1 MNTNLS
7 SSAPSQ
13 LETDCLV
20 VVVLDRSEKD
30 QSEKDQSKKDK
41 PAVTVESSDSA
52 VREAAKDVVSSG
64 EVTGK
69 TFETTLLH
77 RPAGL
82 KAKRLLLVGGGKA
95 RTFSA
100 AELRKLAGAAVR
112 TLKSKNI
119 RSFAFVVPES
129 TVPASQGV
137 PAIVEGAFVGNFDP
151 GYYKSD
157 HNEKDQKIDALTI
170 VVPGNVQANAH
181 ADAKALESAM
191 QAGRIVAESQNFARD
206 LINEPSNRMTP
217 TVMAERARKMA
228 AEVGLNCETYGA
240 DKIKQLKMGA
250 FWGVAQGSDE
260 PPALIV
266 LRYDPVGAADKV
278 HLGLVGKAV
287 TFDTGGIS
295 IKPADGM
302 EKMKYDMAGGATMIA
317 AMRAIALLKPKV
329 KVTAVICATEN
340 MPSGKAQKP
349 GDVQIAMSGKSIE
362 IINTDAEGRLV
373 LADGLSYARQLG
385 CTHLVDAATLTGA
398 VVVALGYVN
407 AGIFASDDQMYERFA
422 NANKQAGE
430 KMWRLPLD
438 DEYKET
444 LKSNIADMVNAGSR
458 WGGAIFAAM
467 FLKEFAEDTPW
478 IHLDI
483 AGTAWMEEA
492 KPWIAK
498 GPSGIALR
506 SLVEFVKGWG
516 A

>member
-7 SSAPSQ
+7 SAAPSQ

-20 VVVLDRSEKD
+20 AVILDRG
-30 QSEKDQSKKDK
+30 QKDK
-41 PAVTVESSDSA
+41 PAVTVESADA
-52 VREAAKDVVSSG
+52 VVRDAAKDVIVSG
-64 EVTGK
+64 EAAGK
-69 TFETTLLH
+69 MFETTLLH
-77 RPAGL
+77 GPSGM
-82 KAKRLLLVGGGKA
+82 KAKRLLLIGGGKA
-95 RTFSA
+95 SAFSA
-100 AELRKLAGAAVR
+100 GELRKIAGTAVR
-112 TLKSKNI
+112 TLKAKNI
-119 RSFAFVVPES
+119 RSFALIVPGS
-129 TVPASQGV
+129 VIPAGAGV
-137 PAIVEGAFVGNFDP
+137 RAIVEGAFVGNFDP

-157 HNEKDQKIDALTI
+157 RKDKNKDQKIDAVTI
-170 VVPGNVQANAH
+170 VVQQ
-181 ADAKALESAM
+181 DAQGDSNELEAALEAAL
-191 QAGRIVAESQNFARD
+191 QTGRIVAESQNFTRD
-206 LINEPSNRMTP
+206 LVNEPSNRMTP
-217 TVMAERARKMA
+217 TIMAERARKMA
-228 AEVGLNCETYGA
+228 SEVGLSCETYGP
-240 DKIKQLKMGA
+240 DKIKELKMGA

-266 LRYDPVGAADKV
+266 LRYDPAGAAEKV
-278 HLGLVGKAV
+278 HLGLVGKGV

-302 EKMKYDMAGGATMIA
+302 EKMKYDMAGGATMMG

-329 KVTAVICATEN
+329 KVTAIICATEN

-362 IINTDAEGRLV
+362 IINTDAEGRLI

-398 VVVALGYVN
+398 VVVALGYIN
-407 AGIFASDDQMYERFA
+407 AGIFASDDQMYDRFA
-422 NANKQAGE
+422 KANQLAGE

-438 DEYKET
+438 DEYKEN

-483 AGTAWMEEA
+483 AGTAWMEDN

-506 SLVEFVKGWG
+506 SLVEFVRGWG

>member
-30 QSEKDQSKKDK
+30 QSEKDK
-41 PAVTVESSDSA
+41 PSPSVECADAAVS
-52 VREAAKDVVSSG
+52 EAAKEVISSG
-64 EVTGK
+64 EVTAK
-69 TFETTLLH
+69 AFETTLLH

-82 KAKRLLLVGGGKA
+82 KAKRLLLIGGGKA
-95 RTFSA
+95 KIFSA

-112 TLKSKNI
+112 TLKGKSI
-119 RSFAFVVPES
+119 RSFAFALPEN
-129 TVPASQGV
+129 GV
-137 PAIVEGAFVGNFDP
+137 AAPEAVRAIVEGAFVGNFDP
-151 GYYKSD
+151 GYYKTD
-157 HNEKDQKIDALTI
+157 RKDKDKDEKIDDVTI
-170 VVPGNVQANAH
+170 VVPGDPKVLENAM
-181 ADAKALESAM
+181 L
-191 QAGRIVAESQNFARD
+191 AGRIVAESQNFARD

-217 TVMAERARKMA
+217 TMMAERAKKMA
-228 AEVGLNCETYGA
+228 SEVGLKCEVHGA
-240 DKIKQLKMGA
+240 DKIRQLKMGA

-266 LRYDPVGAADKV
+266 LRYEPEGAAKDV
-278 HLGLVGKAV
+278 HLGLVGKGV

-302 EKMKYDMAGGATMIA
+302 EKMKYDMAGAATMIGV
-317 AMRAIALLKPKV
+317 MRAIALLKPKV
-329 KVTAVICATEN
+329 KVTAIVCATEN

-362 IINTDAEGRLV
+362 IINTDAEGRLI
-373 LADGLSYARQLG
+373 LADGLCYARQLG

-422 NANKQAGE
+422 NANQQAGE

-438 DEYKET
+438 DEYKEII
-444 LKSNIADMVNAGSR
+444 KSNIADIVNSGGR
-458 WGGAIFAAM
+458 WGGAISAAM

-483 AGTAWMEEA
+483 AGTAWMEDN

-506 SLVEFVKGWG
+506 SLVEFVKGWS

>member
-1 MNTNLS
+1 MKTNLS
-7 SSAPSQ
+7 SAAPSQ

-20 VVVLDRSEKD
+20 VVTLDATLDKGA
-30 QSEKDQSKKDK
+30 KDK
-41 PAVTVESSDSA
+41 PAPTVESNDTA
-52 VREAAKDVVSSG
+52 VREAAKDVLSSG
-64 EVTGK
+64 EVAGK
-69 TFETTLLH
+69 PFETTLLH

-82 KAKRLLLVGGGKA
+82 KAKRLLLIGGGKKKM
-95 RTFSA
+95 FSA
-100 AELRKLAGAAVR
+100 VELRKLAGAAVR
-112 TLKSKNI
+112 ALKSKGI
-119 RSFAFVVPES
+119 RSLAIVVPE
-129 TVPASQGV
+129 TGIPAADAV
-137 PAIVEGAFVGNFDP
+137 RAIVEGAFVGNFEP

-157 HNEKDQKIDALTI
+157 RKEKDQKIDALTI
-170 VVPGNVQANAH
+170 VVS
-181 ADAKALESAM
+181 ADTAALDSAL
-191 QAGRIVAESQNFARD
+191 QTGRIIAESQNFTRD
-206 LINEPSNRMTP
+206 LVNEPSNRMTP
-217 TVMAERARKMA
+217 TIMGERAQRMA
-228 AEVGLNCETYGA
+228 NEVGLKSEVYGA
-240 DKIKQLKMGA
+240 DKIKELKMGA

-266 LRYDPVGAADKV
+266 LRYEPPDAVQNI
-278 HLGLVGKAV
+278 HLGLVGKGV

-302 EKMKYDMAGGATMIA
+302 EKMKYDMAGAATMIGT
-317 AMRAIALLKPKV
+317 MRAIALLKPKV

-362 IINTDAEGRLV
+362 IINTDAEGRLI
-373 LADGLSYARQLG
+373 LADGLTYARQLG

-407 AGIFASDDQMYERFA
+407 AGIFASTDEMYERIAAA
-422 NANKQAGE
+422 NQSAGE

-438 DEYKET
+438 DEYKEII
-444 LKSNIADMVNAGSR
+444 KSNIADIVNSGGR
-458 WGGAIFAAM
+458 WGGAISAAM

-483 AGTAWMEEA
+483 AGTAWTEES

-516 A
+516 V

>member
-1 MNTNLS
+1 MNTNIS
-7 SSAPSQ
+7 STAPSRV
-13 LETDCLV
+13 ETDCLV
-20 VVVLDRSEKD
+20 VVVLD
-30 QSEKDQSKKDK
+30 QSEKGQNANQSKKGQGEKDK
-41 PAVTVESSDSA
+41 PAPA
-52 VREAAKDVVSSG
+52 VGTTDAAIRDAAKDVVASG

-69 TFETTLLH
+69 MFETTLLH

-82 KAKRLLLVGGGKA
+82 KAKRLLLLGGGKA
-95 RTFSA
+95 KTFSA
-100 AELRKLAGAAVR
+100 SDLRKLAGAAVR
-112 TLKSKNI
+112 TLKGKSL
-119 RSFAFVVPES
+119 RSFAFVLPETS
-129 TVPASQGV
+129 IATGDGV
-137 PAIVEGAFVGNFDP
+137 RALVEGALIGDFEPD
-151 GYYKSD
+151 YYKSD
-157 HNEKDQKIDALTI
+157 RKDEKIEALTI
-170 VVPGNVQANAH
+170 VTQADANA
-181 ADAKALESAM
+181 LQSAID
-191 QAGRIVAESQNFARD
+191 AGRIVAESQNFTRD
-206 LINEPSNRMTP
+206 LVNEPSNRMTP
-217 TVMAERARKMA
+217 SMLAERARKMA
-228 AEVGLNCETYGA
+228 SEVGLKCESYGT
-240 DKIKQLKMGA
+240 DKIKELKMGA

-266 LRYDPVGAADKV
+266 LRYEPAGAVKDV
-278 HLGLVGKAV
+278 HLGLVGKGI

-302 EKMKYDMAGGATMIA
+302 EKMKYDMAGGATMIG
-317 AMRAIALLKPKV
+317 AMRAIGLLKPKV
-329 KVTAVICATEN
+329 KVTAVIMATEN

-373 LADGLSYARQLG
+373 LADGLTYARQLG

-422 NANKQAGE
+422 NALKQAGE

-438 DEYKET
+438 DEYKE
-444 LKSNIADMVNAGSR
+444 LIKSNIADMANAGAR
-458 WGGAIFAAM
+458 YGGAIFAAM

-483 AGTAWMEEA
+483 AGTAWMEDQ

-506 SLVEFVKGWG
+506 SLVEFVRGWG

>member
-1 MNTNLS
+1 MNTNIS
-7 SSAPSQ
+7 SSASSQ
-13 LETDCLV
+13 LETECLI
-20 VVVLDRSEKD
+20 VVVLDHSEKD
-30 QSEKDQSKKDK
+30 RKEKDK
-41 PAVTVESSDSA
+41 PAPSVESSDRLVRDA
-52 VREAAKDVVSSG
+52 VKDVMASG

-77 RPAGL
+77 RPSGL
-82 KAKRLLLVGGGKA
+82 KAKRLLLLGGGNA

-100 AELRKLAGAAVR
+100 AELRQLAGAAVR
-112 TLKSKNI
+112 TLKGKNI
-119 RSFAFVVPES
+119 RSFAFALPENGIA
-129 TVPASQGV
+129 ASEGV
-137 PAIVEGAFVGNFDP
+137 RAIVEGAFVGNFEP

-157 HNEKDQKIDALTI
+157 HKESDQKIDAVTI
-170 VVPGNVQANAH
+170 VVHGDTKP
-181 ADAKALESAM
+181 LESPMHA
-191 QAGRIVAESQNFARD
+191 ARIVAESQNFIRD
-206 LINEPSNRMTP
+206 LVNEPSNRMTP
-217 TVMAERARKMA
+217 TILAERAKKMA
-228 AEVGLNCETYGA
+228 AEVGLKCEAYGA
-240 DKIKQLKMGA
+240 DKIKELKMGA

-266 LRYDPVGAADKV
+266 LRYDPHGAAKNV
-278 HLGLVGKAV
+278 HLGLVGKGV

-302 EKMKYDMAGGATMIA
+302 EKMKYDMAGAATMIGT
-317 AMRAIALLKPKV
+317 MRAIALLKPKV
-329 KVTAVICATEN
+329 KVTAIVCATEN

-362 IINTDAEGRLV
+362 IINTDAEGRLI
-373 LADGLSYARQLG
+373 LADGLCYARQLG

-407 AGIFASDDQMYERFA
+407 AGIFASDDQLYERFA
-422 NANKQAGE
+422 RATQQAGE

-438 DEYKET
+438 DEYKEII
-444 LKSNIADMVNAGSR
+444 KSNIADMVNSGGR
-458 WGGAIFAAM
+458 WGGAISAAM

-483 AGTAWMEEA
+483 AGTAWTEEA

-506 SLVEFVKGWG
+506 SLVEFVKGW
-516 A
+516 AS